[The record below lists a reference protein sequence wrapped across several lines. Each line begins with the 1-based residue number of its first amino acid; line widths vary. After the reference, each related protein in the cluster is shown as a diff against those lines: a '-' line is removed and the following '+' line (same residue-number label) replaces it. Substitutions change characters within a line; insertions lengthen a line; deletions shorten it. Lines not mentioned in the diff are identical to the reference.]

1 MAQYR
6 AVVGIDYPPNK
17 RVEAGE
23 IVSDL
28 PGDSIKWLL
37 EQNLIE
43 SLDKKP
49 TTKETPVVVEP
60 VKEEAVLAEALSKI
74 DLSDGISAEEE
85 KVILDTAA
93 TIEGED
99 K

>member
-37 EQNLIE
+37 EQGLIE
-43 SLDKKP
+43 SPDKKSTP
-49 TTKETPVVVEP
+49 VIEEPVVEETPVVEEIKEEVVAEP
-60 VKEEAVLAEALSKI
+60 VAETVEASE
-74 DLSDGISAEEE
+74 
-85 KVILDTAA
+85 
-93 TIEGED
+93 EGEA

>member
-6 AVVGIDYPPNK
+6 ATVGIDYPPNK

-37 EQNLIE
+37 EQGLIE
-43 SLDKKP
+43 SPDKKSTAKEIIEEVIEEP
-49 TTKETPVVVEP
+49 KVEETKVEETV
-60 VKEEAVLAEALSKI
+60 AEVPAS
-74 DLSDGISAEEE
+74 E
-85 KVILDTAA
+85 
-93 TIEGED
+93 EGEAE
-99 K
+99 

>member
-6 AVVGIDYPPNK
+6 ATVGIDYPPNK

-37 EQNLIE
+37 EQGLIE
-43 SLDKKP
+43 SPD
-49 TTKETPVVVEP
+49 TKSTPKVE
-60 VKEEAVLAEALSKI
+60 VKVEEPKVEEPEIKVEEPKVE
-74 DLSDGISAEEE
+74 DSAEDSASEE
-85 KVILDTAA
+85 SEA
-93 TIEGED
+93 E
-99 K
+99 

>member
-49 TTKETPVVVEP
+49 TTKVETIVVEEP
-60 VKEEAVLAEALSKI
+60 KVEEPKVEEIAES
-74 DLSDGISAEEE
+74 SASEESE
-85 KVILDTAA
+85 A
-93 TIEGED
+93 E
-99 K
+99 

>member
-17 RVEAGE
+17 SVEAGD

-37 EQNLIE
+37 EQGLIE
-43 SLDKKP
+43 SLDKKSTP
-49 TTKETPVVVEP
+49 KEEVVVEAP
-60 VKEEAVLAEALSKI
+60 VVEETKVEETKEEIIADIPASE
-74 DLSDGISAEEE
+74 
-85 KVILDTAA
+85 
-93 TIEGED
+93 EGEAE
-99 K
+99 

>member
-6 AVVGIDYPPNK
+6 ATVGIDYPPNK

-37 EQNLIE
+37 EQGLIE
-43 SLDKKP
+43 STDKKS
-49 TTKETPVVVEP
+49 TLKEVVVETP
-60 VKEEAVLAEALSKI
+60 KEEVPVIEEVIAEVPAS
-74 DLSDGISAEEE
+74 E
-85 KVILDTAA
+85 
-93 TIEGED
+93 EGEAE
-99 K
+99 

>member
-23 IVSDL
+23 IASDL

-37 EQNLIE
+37 EQGLIE
-43 SLDKKP
+43 EP
-49 TTKETPVVVEP
+49 NTKSTSKVETKVVEEP
-60 VKEEAVLAEALSKI
+60 KVEEPKVEEIAES
-74 DLSDGISAEEE
+74 SASEESE
-85 KVILDTAA
+85 A
-93 TIEGED
+93 E
-99 K
+99 

>member
-6 AVVGIDYPPNK
+6 AMVGIDYPPSK

-37 EQNLIE
+37 DQGLIE
-43 SLDKKP
+43 SLDKKS
-49 TTKETPVVVEP
+49 T
-60 VKEEAVLAEALSKI
+60 VKEEEPKVEEPKVEI
-74 DLSDGISAEEE
+74 KEEE
-85 KVILDTAA
+85 KAEVPASEESEA
-93 TIEGED
+93 E
-99 K
+99 